1 MCSSPGLSTCQV
13 LHAHSLPKSP
23 TCLCYTSPSKRC
35 CKCSLS
41 DWCRHHSC
49 ISLTAP
55 NSFRQG
61 WNNWRGKEEDSLFKQ
76 KQCCQNHTVPQGFQN
91 LSADEELRKKKSQ
104 SKTTT
109 TQQYSIVILQGQWQ
123 DFVFITWLPINKAS
137 CLKYCQW
144 YHLLVISQWFGL
156 R

>member
-91 LSADEELRKKKSQ
+91 LSADEELRKKITIKNNNNS
-104 SKTTT
+104 T
-109 TQQYSIVILQGQWQ
+109 ILNRYPARAVTR
-123 DFVFITWLPINKAS
+123 FRFYHMPINKAS